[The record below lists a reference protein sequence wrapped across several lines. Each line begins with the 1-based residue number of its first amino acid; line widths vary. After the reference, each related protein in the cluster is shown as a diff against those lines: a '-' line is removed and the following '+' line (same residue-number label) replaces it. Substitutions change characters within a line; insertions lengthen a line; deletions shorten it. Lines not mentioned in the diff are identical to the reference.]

1 MKANMKQ
8 FLILTV
14 LVLAGCGEQTAE
26 DIMKE
31 VNDHGTLTVRQ
42 AEIIVQNQEQSAH
55 DQPLYLNGLTSIND
69 AQAESLGKSPWLLL
83 NGLTSMTD
91 TQAKSFTKVV
101 ELKTE
106 TLNELTSDYMKSSS
120 TPEIKL
126 YCDEKIK
133 FSLLDKIVKDI
144 PKHYDSSA
152 KLITID
158 GVRLETENFWFL
170 LRASNTQNCIVFRLE
185 HFVKDKFKEE
195 LIKLISILESYSLDI
210 RELISFN
217 QTV

>member
-1 MKANMKQ
+1 
-8 FLILTV
+8 
-14 LVLAGCGEQTAE
+14 
-26 DIMKE
+26 
-31 VNDHGTLTVRQ
+31 
-42 AEIIVQNQEQSAH
+42 
-55 DQPLYLNGLTSIND
+55 
-69 AQAESLGKSPWLLL
+69 
-83 NGLTSMTD
+83 
-91 TQAKSFTKVV
+91 
-101 ELKTE
+101 
-106 TLNELTSDYMKSSS
+106 MKSSS

-158 GVRLETENFWFL
+158 GLRLETKNFWFL

-195 LIKLISILESYSLDI
+195 LIKLISILESYSLDTK
-210 RELISFN
+210 ELTSFY

>member
-1 MKANMKQ
+1 
-8 FLILTV
+8 
-14 LVLAGCGEQTAE
+14 
-26 DIMKE
+26 
-31 VNDHGTLTVRQ
+31 
-42 AEIIVQNQEQSAH
+42 
-55 DQPLYLNGLTSIND
+55 
-69 AQAESLGKSPWLLL
+69 
-83 NGLTSMTD
+83 
-91 TQAKSFTKVV
+91 
-101 ELKTE
+101 
-106 TLNELTSDYMKSSS
+106 MKSSS

-144 PKHYDSSA
+144 PKHYDSRVN
-152 KLITID
+152 LITID

-195 LIKLISILESYSLDI
+195 LIKLISILKSYSLDI
-210 RELISFN
+210 KELTSFN

>member
-1 MKANMKQ
+1 MSGHIFYKYKYYGYDDAIYASLK
-8 FLILTV
+8 LIK
-14 LVLAGCGEQTAE
+14 
-26 DIMKE
+26 I
-31 VNDHGTLTVRQ
+31 
-42 AEIIVQNQEQSAH
+42 
-55 DQPLYLNGLTSIND
+55 LNN
-69 AQAESLGKSPWLLL
+69 
-83 NGLTSMTD
+83 
-91 TQAKSFTKVV
+91 TK
-101 ELKTE
+101 K
-106 TLNELTSDYMKSSS
+106 TLNELTSVYMKSSS

-158 GVRLETENFWFL
+158 GLRLETKNFWFL

-195 LIKLISILESYSLDI
+195 LIKLISILELYSLDI
-210 RELISFN
+210 KELTSFN

>member
-1 MKANMKQ
+1 MYKRQKYYGYDDAIYASLK
-8 FLILTV
+8 LIK
-14 LVLAGCGEQTAE
+14 
-26 DIMKE
+26 I
-31 VNDHGTLTVRQ
+31 
-42 AEIIVQNQEQSAH
+42 
-55 DQPLYLNGLTSIND
+55 LNN
-69 AQAESLGKSPWLLL
+69 
-83 NGLTSMTD
+83 
-91 TQAKSFTKVV
+91 TK
-101 ELKTE
+101 K
-106 TLNELTSDYMKSSS
+106 TLNELTSVYMKSSS

-158 GVRLETENFWFL
+158 GLRLETKNFWFL

-185 HFVKDKFKEE
+185 HFVEDKFKEE

-210 RELISFN
+210 KELTSFN

>member
-1 MKANMKQ
+1 MK
-8 FLILTV
+8 LIK
-14 LVLAGCGEQTAE
+14 
-26 DIMKE
+26 I
-31 VNDHGTLTVRQ
+31 
-42 AEIIVQNQEQSAH
+42 
-55 DQPLYLNGLTSIND
+55 LNN
-69 AQAESLGKSPWLLL
+69 
-83 NGLTSMTD
+83 
-91 TQAKSFTKVV
+91 TK
-101 ELKTE
+101 K
-106 TLNELTSDYMKSSS
+106 TLNELTSVYMKSSS

-144 PKHYDSSA
+144 PKHYDNSSA

-210 RELISFN
+210 EELTSFN

>member
-1 MKANMKQ
+1 MAKMKANMKQ

-31 VNDHGTLTVRQ
+31 VNAHGTLTVRQ

-101 ELKTE
+101 ELHLNGLTSITNAQAKCFTKIKLLQLNGLSSISDEQADSLSKVENYLTLNGLTSITDQQAASLSKVYDLEISE
-106 TLNELTSDYMKSSS
+106 TLQPL
-120 TPEIKL
+120 I
-126 YCDEKIK
+126 
-133 FSLLDKIVKDI
+133 DKYK
-144 PKHYDSSA
+144 K
-152 KLITID
+152 
-158 GVRLETENFWFL
+158 
-170 LRASNTQNCIVFRLE
+170 Q
-185 HFVKDKFKEE
+185 
-195 LIKLISILESYSLDI
+195 
-210 RELISFN
+210 
-217 QTV
+217 QQ